1 MGKVAKANR
10 RTGLTGH
17 RKGLATKQ
25 GFAALGQIFGKF
37 GRGGGDG
44 VKSQGG
50 SPNVWG
56 VFFISRP
63 RAYLKGGIWHFYLP
77 MVIICRIIPIMSHII
92 DHATQL
98 SHCIY

>member
-10 RTGLTGH
+10 RTGLTGNS
-17 RKGLATKQ
+17 KGLATKQ
-25 GFAALGQIFGKF
+25 GFAAPCQIFGKF

-56 VFFISRP
+56 VFFLSRP
-63 RAYLKGGIWHFYLP
+63 RAYLKGGYLALLP
-77 MVIICRIIPIMSHII
+77 TYGNH
-92 DHATQL
+92 L
-98 SHCIY
+98 SHNTHYVMHY